1 MNKTPVKKS
10 VVMLIDNN
18 GKTTSFNNLKDV
30 KKFFNVQFYEKYEQF
45 KDTLTDENKFLK
57 WVNTETGYET
67 LKVSYIKY

>member
-45 KDTLTDENKFLK
+45 KDTLTNENKFLK

>member
-18 GKTTSFNNLKDV
+18 GETTSFNNLKDV

>member
-1 MNKTPVKKS
+1 
-10 VVMLIDNN
+10 MLIDNN